1 MPKYAADTKVSRSKS
16 RDQIEA
22 ILMRCGAREIFTND
36 MNSHN
41 TLFVAWK
48 IHGKP
53 YKFVLPMPAPD
64 DIKFTRTAT
73 GLMRGEAAA
82 MDSWQKAVRQY
93 WRIAREYIYMLTE
106 MMEACGMEFH
116 EAFAPLLALS
126 DGGNVWQIAAVNAD
140 AIQHQGTLLELMG
153 PEKKRGR

>member
-1 MPKYAADTKVSRSKS
+1 MPRYAQNTKIARSKS

-36 MNSHN
+36 MNKEN
-41 TLFVAWK
+41 ILFVAWK

-53 YKFVLPMPAPD
+53 YKFVLPLPAPD
-64 DIKFTRTAT
+64 DPQFTTTAT
-73 GLMRGEAAA
+73 GLERHPDNAAEA
-82 MDSWQKAVRQY
+82 WQKAIRQY

-116 EAFAPLLALS
+116 EAFSPLLALKN
-126 DGGNVWQIAAVNAD
+126 GANVWQTAAMNAE
-140 AIQHQGTLLELMG
+140 AIQHSGELMALMG
-153 PEKKRGR
+153 PEKK